1 MQLLDEVSES
11 AIQEAA
17 VIRDLKSQPGPS
29 KQREGEVCLWS
40 PGASEQCLKGL
51 RQLLGKDQQRV
62 STGRSRG
69 PYQAPVAIN

>member
-11 AIQEAA
+11 AIQEAT

-40 PGASEQCLKGL
+40 PRASEQCLKGL
-51 RQLLGKDQQRV
+51 RQILGK
-62 STGRSRG
+62 
-69 PYQAPVAIN
+69 Y